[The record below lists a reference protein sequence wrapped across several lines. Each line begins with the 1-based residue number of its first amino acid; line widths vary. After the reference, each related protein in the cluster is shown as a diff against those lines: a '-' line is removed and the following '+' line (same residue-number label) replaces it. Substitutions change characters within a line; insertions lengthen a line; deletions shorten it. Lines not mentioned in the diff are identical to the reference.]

1 MIFSKDKRTLLK
13 QLKMLVSSTIIFRR
27 SMLKKYCGFDEL
39 NFIGEGEEFEQPP
52 VDNKILFISICIK
65 YFVIW
70 RDIEV

>member
-1 MIFSKDKRTLLK
+1 
-13 QLKMLVSSTIIFRR
+13 
-27 SMLKKYCGFDEL
+27 MLKKYCGFDEL